1 MGIQL
6 GTEQNN
12 EALKGW
18 VILWG
23 EIGMTTMLN

>member
-6 GTEQNN
+6 GSEQDN